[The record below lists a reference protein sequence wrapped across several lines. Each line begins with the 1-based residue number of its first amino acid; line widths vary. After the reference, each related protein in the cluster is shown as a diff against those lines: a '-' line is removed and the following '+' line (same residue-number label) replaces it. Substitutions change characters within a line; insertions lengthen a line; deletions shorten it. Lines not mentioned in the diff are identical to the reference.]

1 MNSVLGI
8 GNALVDVMTK
18 LGSDKTL
25 REFKLPKGSMQI
37 VNKEFSNRI
46 LASTLGLK
54 KHQSSGGSAA
64 NTVHGLAHLGIKS
77 GFVGKTGHDNLGRFF
92 EQDMKQNGIKPILFH
107 DLEETGR
114 SIALVSPDSER
125 TFATFLGAAISLT
138 EEDISSDI
146 FKGFHHFHVE
156 GYLVQ
161 NKKLIKKALRLA
173 KSHGLIVSFDMASYN
188 VVAENVEFIEDLIKE
203 YVDVVF
209 ANQQEA
215 EVFTAKKSKEAFR
228 ELSKVCYIAV
238 MKMGL
243 NGSMV
248 RRGNEE
254 HKIGIV
260 KVNTIDTTGAG
271 DLYAAGFIYGMCKEL
286 SIEKCAQIGAICSA
300 YVTEVIGAKMDEK
313 CWDIVKEK
321 INEVESV

>member
-1 MNSVLGI
+1 MNSVLGM

-18 LGSDKTL
+18 LDGDKTL
-25 REFKLPKGSMQI
+25 RDFKLPKGSMQL

-64 NTVHGLAHLGIKS
+64 NTIHGLAHLGMKT
-77 GFVGKTGHDNLGRFF
+77 GFIGKIGHDNLGRFF
-92 EQDMKQNGIKPILFH
+92 EQDMKQNGIKPVLFH

-114 SIALVSPDSER
+114 SIALVTPDSER
-125 TFATFLGAAISLT
+125 TFATFLGASIALQ

-146 FKGFHHFHVE
+146 FTGFQHFHVE

-161 NKKLIKKALRLA
+161 NKKLIRKALRLA
-173 KSHGLIVSFDMASYN
+173 KSNGLIVSFDMASYN
-188 VVAENVEFIEDLIKE
+188 VVAENVEFIEGIIKE

-209 ANQQEA
+209 ANEHEA

-228 ELSKVCYIAV
+228 ELSKHCEIAV
-238 MKMGL
+238 MKMGM
-243 NGSMV
+243 NGSLV

-254 HKIGIV
+254 HEVGIV
-260 KVNTIDTTGAG
+260 EVNTIDTTGAG
-271 DLYAAGFIYGMCKEL
+271 DLYAAGFIYGLCKDL
-286 SIEKCAQIGAICSA
+286 PIDRCGHVGAICSA
-300 YVTEVIGAKMDEK
+300 YVTEVIGAKMDAGRWE
-313 CWDIVKEK
+313 IIRQK
-321 INEVESV
+321 IMEVISA

>member
-18 LGSDKTL
+18 LDNDKTL
-25 REFKLPKGSMQI
+25 QEFKLPKGSMQL

-46 LASTLGLK
+46 LASTIGLK
-54 KHQSSGGSAA
+54 KHQSSGGSSA
-64 NTVHGLAHLGIKS
+64 NTIHGIAHLGIET
-77 GFVGKTGHDNLGRFF
+77 GFVGKIGLDNLGRFF

-125 TFATFLGAAISLT
+125 TFATFLGASISLN
-138 EEDISSDI
+138 EEDISSDL

-173 KSHGLIVSFDMASYN
+173 KSNGLIVSFDMASYN
-188 VVAENVEFIEDLIKE
+188 VVAENVEFLESIIKE

-215 EVFTAKKSKEAFR
+215 EVFTAKKSREALR
-228 ELSKVCYIAV
+228 ELSKYCEIAV
-238 MKMGL
+238 MKMGVE
-243 NGSMV
+243 GSLV
-248 RRGNEE
+248 KRGSEE
-254 HKIGIV
+254 CGVGIV
-260 KVNTIDTTGAG
+260 EVNTIDTTGAG
-271 DLYAAGFIYGMCKEL
+271 DLYAAGFIYGLCKDQPL
-286 SIEKCAQIGAICSA
+286 DRCGHIGAICSA
-300 YVTEVIGAKMDEK
+300 YVTEVTGAKMDEGR
-313 CWDIVKEK
+313 WEIVRQK
-321 INEVESV
+321 IEEVIAA

>member
-1 MNSVLGI
+1 MNSVLGM
-8 GNALVDVMTK
+8 GNALVDVMTR
-18 LGSDKTL
+18 LDSDKTL
-25 REFKLPKGSMQI
+25 KDFKLPKGSMQL

-64 NTVHGLAHLGIKS
+64 NTIHGLAHLGIKS
-77 GFVGKTGHDNLGRFF
+77 GFVGKIGRDNLGRFF
-92 EQDMKQNGIKPILFH
+92 DQDMKQNSIKPILFH

-114 SIALVSPDSER
+114 SIALISPDSER

-138 EEDISSDI
+138 EEDITSDI

-188 VVAENVEFIEDLIKE
+188 VVAENVEFIEGLIKE

-228 ELSKVCYIAV
+228 ELSRICEVAV

-243 NGSMV
+243 NGSLV
-248 RRGNEE
+248 RRGNEDY
-254 HKIGIV
+254 KIGIV
-260 KVNTIDTTGAG
+260 DVNTIDTTGAG
-271 DLYAAGFIYGMCKEL
+271 DLYAAGFIYGLCREL
-286 SIEKCAQIGAICSA
+286 PLDRCGHVGAICSA
-300 YVTEVIGAKMDEK
+300 YVTEVVGAKMDEER
-313 CWDIVKEK
+313 WQIVKEK
-321 INEVESV
+321 IIEVENA

>member
-1 MNSVLGI
+1 MNSVLGM
-8 GNALVDVMTK
+8 GNALVDVMTQ
-18 LGSDKTL
+18 LESDKTL
-25 REFKLPKGSMQI
+25 REFKLPKGSMQL

-64 NTVHGLAHLGIKS
+64 NTIHGLAHLDIKT
-77 GFVGKTGHDNLGRFF
+77 GFVGKIGHDNLGRFF
-92 EQDMKQNGIKPILFH
+92 EQDMKQNGIKPVLFH

-114 SIALVSPDSER
+114 SIALVTPDSER
-125 TFATFLGAAISLT
+125 TFATFLGASIDLH
-138 EEDISSDI
+138 EEDITSDI
-146 FKGFHHFHVE
+146 FTGFQHFHVE

-173 KSHGLIVSFDMASYN
+173 KSNGLIVSFDMASYN
-188 VVAENVEFIEDLIKE
+188 VVAENVEFIEGIIKD

-209 ANQQEA
+209 ANEQEA

-228 ELSKVCYIAV
+228 ELSRFCDIAV

-243 NGSMV
+243 KGSLV
-248 RRGNEE
+248 RRGSEE

-260 KVNTIDTTGAG
+260 EVNTIDTTGAG
-271 DLYAAGFIYGMCKEL
+271 DLYASGFIYGMCKDL
-286 SIEKCAQIGAICSA
+286 PLDRCGHVGAICSA

-313 CWDIVKEK
+313 RWEIIRQK
-321 INEVESV
+321 IEEVISA

>member
-8 GNALVDVMTK
+8 GNALVDVMTQ
-18 LGSDKTL
+18 LDGDKTL
-25 REFKLPKGSMQI
+25 RDFKLPKGSMQL

-64 NTVHGLAHLGIKS
+64 NTIHGLAHLGMKA
-77 GFVGKTGHDNLGRFF
+77 GFIGKIGLDNLGRFF
-92 EQDMKQNGIKPILFH
+92 EQDMKQNGINPVLFH

-114 SIALVSPDSER
+114 SIALVTPDSER
-125 TFATFLGAAISLT
+125 TFATYLGASIALQ
-138 EEDISSDI
+138 EEDITSDI
-146 FKGFHHFHVE
+146 FTGYQHFHVE

-188 VVAENVEFIEDLIKE
+188 VVAENVEFLEEIIKE

-209 ANQQEA
+209 ANEHEA

-228 ELSKVCYIAV
+228 ELSKHCEIAV
-238 MKMGL
+238 MKMGI
-243 NGSMV
+243 NGSLV
-248 RRGNEE
+248 RRGNEQHE
-254 HKIGIV
+254 IGIIE
-260 KVNTIDTTGAG
+260 VNTIDTTGAG
-271 DLYAAGFIYGMCKEL
+271 DLYAAGFIYGLCKDL
-286 SIEKCAQIGAICSA
+286 PLDRCGHAGAICSA
-300 YVTEVIGAKMDEK
+300 YVTEVIGAKMDEAR
-313 CWDIVKEK
+313 WEIIRQK
-321 INEVESV
+321 IMEVIAA

>member
-1 MNSVLGI
+1 MNSVLGM

-18 LGSDKTL
+18 LDSDKTL
-25 REFKLPKGSMQI
+25 REFKLPKGSMQL
-37 VNKEFSNRI
+37 VNKELSNRL
-46 LASTLGLK
+46 LASTLGLE

-64 NTVHGLAHLGIKS
+64 NTIHGLAHLGIKT
-77 GFVGKTGHDNLGRFF
+77 GFVGKIGHDNLSRFF
-92 EQDMKQNGIKPILFH
+92 EQDMKQNSIKPILFH

-125 TFATFLGAAISLT
+125 TFATFLGASISLT

-173 KSHGLIVSFDMASYN
+173 KSNGLIVSFDMASYN
-188 VVAENVEFIEDLIKE
+188 VVAENVEYIEALIKE

-209 ANQQEA
+209 ANEQEA

-228 ELSKVCYIAV
+228 ELSRVCDIAV

-243 NGSMV
+243 NGSLV
-248 RRGNEE
+248 RRGGEE
-254 HKIGIV
+254 HKIGIID
-260 KVNTIDTTGAG
+260 VNTIDTTGAG
-271 DLYAAGFIYGMCKEL
+271 DLYAAGFLYGMCKDL
-286 SIEKCAQIGAICSA
+286 PLDRCGHVGAICSA

-313 CWDIVKEK
+313 RWEIIRQK
-321 INEVESV
+321 IEEVIAA